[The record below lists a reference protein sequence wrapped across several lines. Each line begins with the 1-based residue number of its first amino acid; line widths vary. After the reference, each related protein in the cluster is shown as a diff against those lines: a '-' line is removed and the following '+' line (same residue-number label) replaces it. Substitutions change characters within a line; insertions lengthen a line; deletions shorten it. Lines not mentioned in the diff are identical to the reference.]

1 MIVTVI
7 HTVIVM
13 ASRIWLENQTPALA
27 AENIIVEPL
36 VGARWLGEA
45 WLGQLLLYPRG
56 WGGDGGVLAGYNK
69 ALGGL
74 IECL

>member
-36 VGARWLGEA
+36 VGGRWLGEA
-45 WLGQLLLYPRG
+45 WLGQLLLYSRG
-56 WGGDGGVLAGYNK
+56 WGGGGVSWVQ
-69 ALGGL
+69 
-74 IECL
+74 